1 LVFTWCDCGYGDMLC
16 HIVPD
21 REETQEGE
29 QMNLAI
35 TVILWT
41 LAILFIAVTIA
52 MIIYLIVYIGDLF
65 E

>member
-1 LVFTWCDCGYGDMLC
+1 MLC
-16 HIVPD
+16 HPVPD
-21 REETQEGE
+21 REETQEGK

-52 MIIYLIVYIGDLF
+52 MIIYLIVCIGDLF